1 MAKKKQIRN
10 VLCFLVMIVI
20 FMSVMPVSVFAVN
33 DSDNTIGVSNSLNE
47 LENTF
52 TKKSPSSGDCAPAPD
67 ADLPEIYLND
77 TPECVPS
84 NDSGNDTN
92 IIILTDVSEDTRET
106 VSALG
111 CDVYVKIDDPCC
123 VGYRVYVDGAYKFT
137 EGGDGTTPDG
147 FCAFHVCAGT
157 HTIKITKNGRSASK
171 TKNFQCGYTYRW
183 TSMPNCWCED
193 GGGSDDCKY
202 PPTVKFDKTKYY
214 EGNTVHATVSTS
226 QR

>member
-92 IIILTDVSEDTRET
+92 IIILTDV
-106 VSALG
+106 
-111 CDVYVKIDDPCC
+111 
-123 VGYRVYVDGAYKFT
+123 
-137 EGGDGTTPDG
+137 
-147 FCAFHVCAGT
+147 AFHVCAGT

-183 TSMPNCWCED
+183 TSMPHCWCEG
-193 GGGSDDCKY
+193 GGGSDDC
-202 PPTVKFDKTKYY
+202 V
-214 EGNTVHATVSTS
+214 
-226 QR
+226 